1 MTEKQ
6 FQAFDSFRS
15 AFKKE
20 VQRWSS
26 ATQNLSSLQVLTA
39 AEGKVPFYPVENPV
53 VYNTALDAI
62 SKEDE
67 IRLLVIGDNP
77 GKEEQLSK
85 NQKYLVGLAGKIG
98 EKFFR
103 ENPELAVDFRKNAI
117 ILNKTPVHSA
127 KTAMLYKIAKSSVEA
142 ENLIKESQIWMAEA
156 TARLHNELCSEA
168 LKNNLYVPQL
178 WLVGYGE
185 LKPKGIFSAYTQ
197 TLKNTSQ
204 YWDKV
209 KVYQHFS
216 MNRFTIDL
224 GDWQKKNPGKNLTE
238 NLESLGEFH
247 KNALM

>member
-6 FQAFDSFRS
+6 FAAFENFRS

-20 VQRWSS
+20 IIRWSS
-26 ATQNLSSLQVLTA
+26 MAQDLPALQSRTA
-39 AEGKVPFYPVENPV
+39 ADGKVPSYPVENPV
-53 VYNTALDAI
+53 VYNTALDSITQA
-62 SKEDE
+62 DE
-67 IRLLVIGDNP
+67 IRLIVIGDNP

-103 ENPELAVDFRKNAI
+103 ENPELGVDFRKNAV

-127 KTAMLYKIAKSSVEA
+127 KTAMLYKIAKASPNAAS
-142 ENLIKESQIWMAEA
+142 LISESQVWMAEA

-168 LKNNLYVPQL
+168 VKNNLYVPQL

-185 LKPKGIFSAYTQ
+185 LKPKGIFSDYTI
-197 TLKNTSQ
+197 TLKNTSE

-209 KVYQHFS
+209 KVFQHFS

-224 GDWQKKNPGKNLTE
+224 GNWQKKNSENTLSQNLD
-238 NLESLGEFH
+238 SLGEFH
-247 KNALM
+247 KNALI